1 MKNMDFTNNM
11 NIGGD
16 YITDIDN
23 YFADVKNHPAVEM
36 MDSLRRVY
44 GISFDSPMAFAI
56 NLENTGNGFVLV
68 NDSVAPERRWA
79 GVNLDKA
86 PAIRRKI

>member
-1 MKNMDFTNNM
+1 MGMC
-11 NIGGD
+11 GD
-16 YITDIDN
+16 YTTDIDR
-23 YFADVKNHPAVEM
+23 YFAEVQNHPAVEM
-36 MDSLRRVY
+36 MDSLRKY
-44 GISFDSPMAFAI
+44 NGISFDSPMAFAI